1 MSAPD
6 PFPGGLRARR
16 LWLGLRGRG
25 GFDSVDT
32 NEFEQ
37 AFERFERSIVSSD
50 LKDVA
55 RYWHAICLGNR
66 LPSWSDIRPSAI
78 KTQLRIVWCYDYDAV
93 LDDFIGRL
101 AGVAITGLMKKQFKG
116 ARLSEIRPNDKYPRA
131 LERARRVLKEPALYR
146 GHGLVYKTDDIGG
159 IGERIVMPLRGAGTA
174 PAGIFGAT
182 AFKSVIDWAHA
193 PSVSDKEDETW
204 VSLAG
209 MVEMPEAASLAV

>member
-1 MSAPD
+1 M
-6 PFPGGLRARR
+6 
-16 LWLGLRGRG
+16 
-25 GFDSVDT
+25 DT

-37 AFERFERSIVSSD
+37 AFLQFENSIVSSD

-66 LPSWSDIRPSAI
+66 LPSWSDIRPTAI
-78 KTQLRIVWCYDYDAV
+78 KTQLRIVWCYDYDAA

-116 ARLSEIRPNDKYPRA
+116 ARLSEIRPNDKYPRS
-131 LERARRVLKEPALYR
+131 LERAKRVLKEPALYR

-159 IGERIVMPLRGAGTA
+159 IGERIVMPLRSAGSV
-174 PAGIFGAT
+174 PAGIFGAP

-193 PSVSDKEDETW
+193 PSIDNKEDEQW

-209 MVEMPEAASLAV
+209 LVEAPETASAEL